1 MSAGLRTASHSG
13 LLPPLAQ
20 AHNPVCV
27 TEERWAAM
35 GIRTSRFD
43 DRAEGT
49 LAEPRARIG
58 LSVSARHGTVETP
71 YAVFRRLDL
80 GPGGYAAAPAVRAK
94 TAVAAVIGEKHRR

>member
-1 MSAGLRTASHSG
+1 
-13 LLPPLAQ
+13 
-20 AHNPVCV
+20 
-27 TEERWAAM
+27 M
-35 GIRTSRFD
+35 GIRTSRLD

-49 LAEPRARIG
+49 LAEPRTRIG
-58 LSVSARHGTVETP
+58 LSVSARHGTAETP